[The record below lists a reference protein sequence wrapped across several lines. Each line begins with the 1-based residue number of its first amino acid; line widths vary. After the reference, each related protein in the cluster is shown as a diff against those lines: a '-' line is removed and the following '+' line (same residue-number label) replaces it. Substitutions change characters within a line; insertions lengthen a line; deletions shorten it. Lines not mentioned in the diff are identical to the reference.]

1 VARQNVLVE
10 GRGHEVRGL
19 QGSQETEKQRERERE
34 RNRETEREREGRQKE
49 ESVKGSVVSKAHP
62 QGPTL
67 FN

>member
-34 RNRETEREREGRQKE
+34 RNRETEREETERGKC
-49 ESVKGSVVSKAHP
+49 
-62 QGPTL
+62 
-67 FN
+67 

>member
-34 RNRETEREREGRQKE
+34 RETERQREGRQKE